1 MIASL
6 MITIFFLFLAIV
18 VLVGFGLVVLFGAP
32 YLPTMQA
39 QQKQALKLLDLKPGQ
54 KLYDLGC
61 GDGRV
66 LRTAASQGLIC
77 VGYELNPILALVSRV
92 VNFKYRRQVKII
104 NGSYWHVDL
113 SDADGVFVFL
123 ITRFMPRFDRLIKTK
138 KANKPLKVVSHAFT
152 IPGKK
157 PIKKLGPLFL
167 YIYK

>member
-1 MIASL
+1 MIVPL
-6 MITIFFLFLAIV
+6 MITILFLFLAAV
-18 VLVGFGLVVLFGAP
+18 VLASFGLVVLFGAP
-32 YLPTMQA
+32 YLPTMRA

-54 KLYDLGC
+54 KFYDLGC

-77 VGYELNPILALVSRV
+77 VGYELNPILSLISRV

-104 NGSYWHVDL
+104 NGSYWHADL
-113 SDADGVFVFL
+113 SDADGVFIFL
-123 ITRFMPRFDRLIKTK
+123 ITSFMPRFDRLIKAGK
-138 KANKPLKVVSHAFT
+138 SNKPLKVVSHAFI

>member
-6 MITIFFLFLAIV
+6 IITVLFLFLAAAT
-18 VLVGFGLVVLFGAP
+18 LAGFGLVVLFGAP

-77 VGYELNPILALVSRV
+77 VGYELNPILALIARV
-92 VNFKYRRQVKII
+92 VNIKYRRQVKII
-104 NGSYWHVDL
+104 NGSYWHADL

-123 ITRFMPRFDRLIKTK
+123 ITRFMSRFDRLIKARK
-138 KANKPLKVVSHAFT
+138 GNKPLKVVSHAFE
-152 IPGKK
+152 IPGQK
-157 PIKKLGPLFL
+157 PARKLGALFL